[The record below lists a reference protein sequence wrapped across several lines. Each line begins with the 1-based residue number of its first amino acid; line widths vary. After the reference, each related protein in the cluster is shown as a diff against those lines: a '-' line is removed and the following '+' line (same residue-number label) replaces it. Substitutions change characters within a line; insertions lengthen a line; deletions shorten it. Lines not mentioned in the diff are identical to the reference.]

1 MLIGRR
7 KLWDKAQ
14 EYWDDLLPIIID
26 IRDGI
31 KDIKKDMRN
40 AAENRIF
47 SDTAK
52 IIKKM
57 SGKMSE
63 KKSETVINTFK
74 DIVKVTD
81 DMIHG
86 RLRSEVRDMAVDAVA
101 ASERAFASG
110 GTGRKS

>member
-1 MLIGRR
+1 MGCADRR
-7 KLWDKAQ
+7 KEALDKAQ
-14 EYWDDLLPIIID
+14 KYWDDLLPIIID

-31 KDIKKDMRN
+31 KGIKKDMRS

-63 KKSETVINTFK
+63 KNPKQSLI
-74 DIVKVTD
+74 
-81 DMIHG
+81 
-86 RLRSEVRDMAVDAVA
+86 RL
-101 ASERAFASG
+101 
-110 GTGRKS
+110 KIL

>member
-1 MLIGRR
+1 
-7 KLWDKAQ
+7 
-14 EYWDDLLPIIID
+14 
-26 IRDGI
+26 
-31 KDIKKDMRN
+31 
-40 AAENRIF
+40 
-47 SDTAK
+47 
-52 IIKKM
+52 M

-110 GTGRKS
+110 GAGENPEKQPCEHVLQHGTCTEGKGYHSCRLS